1 MNTIFCS
8 KHTHTHTHTYT
19 HTYTHTHTHT
29 HTHTPTQL
37 LIPEETPLA
46 ADVDFEK
53 LAHFEMSGGNIKSAV
68 FRAASR
74 AALRLDQNRVLT
86 MRDLEESAEEESGKN
101 STRTSFRRQDS
112 AKMYS

>member
-1 MNTIFCS
+1 M
-8 KHTHTHTHTYT
+8 
-19 HTYTHTHTHT
+19 
-29 HTHTPTQL
+29 
-37 LIPEETPLA
+37 
-46 ADVDFEK
+46 DFEK

-74 AALRLDQNRVLT
+74 AALRLDENRMLT
-86 MRDLEESAEEESGKN
+86 MHDLEESAGEEVGKS